1 MPAGTSLALPRPP
14 LQEQKPNNS
23 EHPFRGD
30 CQTGR
35 ALGLATACA
44 PDTLFR
50 FVTRYTLPSLKPTP
64 TLAALATAGLL
75 LTGCQK
81 EEITVY
87 RVPKVPPGAGEA
99 SGATPG
105 LPPGHPSAAPAAPR
119 PHAHWDKL
127 PAGWSE
133 APSSGSRVSSFTIAG
148 KDGQRAEAAVIA
160 VPGMGGTD
168 LQFVNLWR
176 DQLGLKPLVED
187 ELAKLVQ
194 PATIAGAEGKVFDI
208 TGATAASADKPAER
222 IIVALQKQ
230 DGVSWFIKLTGHAAL
245 VEQQKPAFLGFLK
258 TLKFHAGADE
268 GEVPAPRTAAPA
280 SSSNQPNWT
289 SPAHW
294 KSQAPGAMQAAKFG
308 IGEGKARAEV
318 TAVFLG
324 GTGGGLKSN
333 LDRWRGQLSLAPSAE
348 NEVDQQ
354 AKPFAEFGAGARIVE
369 LTGTTAQDGDPA
381 GMIVLVVPSGNG
393 TWFYKLMGDTSVVA
407 KEKDAF
413 VAFVKS
419 AKN

>member
-1 MPAGTSLALPRPP
+1 LP
-14 LQEQKPNNS
+14 
-23 EHPFRGD
+23 
-30 CQTGR
+30 T
-35 ALGLATACA
+35 
-44 PDTLFR
+44 
-50 FVTRYTLPSLKPTP
+50 LKPTP

-81 EEITVY
+81 EEIAVY

-99 SGATPG
+99 TGAPPG
-105 LPPGHPSAAPAAPR
+105 LPAGHPSTGAAPAAPR

-133 APSSGSRVSSFTIAG
+133 TPAAGSRAATFTIVG
-148 KDGQRAEAAVIA
+148 KADQRAEAAVIA
-160 VPGMGGTD
+160 FPGMGGSD

-176 DQLGLKPLVED
+176 DQLGLPPLTD
-187 ELAKLVQ
+187 DDLPKLVQ
-194 PATIAGAEGKVFDI
+194 PVTIAGADGKLFDI

-230 DGVSWFIKLTGHAAL
+230 EGVSWFIKLTGPAAL
-245 VEQQKPAFLGFLK
+245 VEAQKPAFIGFLK

-268 GEVPAPRTAAPA
+268 GEAPASATRPAAPA
-280 SSSNQPNWT
+280 PSTSTGQPNWT

-308 IGEGKARAEV
+308 IGEGKAKAEV

-324 GTGGGLKSN
+324 GMGGGLKAN
-333 LDRWRGQLSLAPSAE
+333 LDRWRGQISLPPSAA

-354 AKPFAEFGAGARIVE
+354 AKTFEALGAGARIVE
-369 LTGTTAQDGDPA
+369 LTGTTAADGDPA
-381 GMIVLVVPSGNG
+381 GMIVLVVPSGAG
-393 TWFYKLMGDTSVVA
+393 TWFYKLMGEPSVVA

-419 AKN
+419 AKQ

>member
-1 MPAGTSLALPRPP
+1 MT
-14 LQEQKPNNS
+14 
-23 EHPFRGD
+23 HY
-30 CQTGR
+30 
-35 ALGLATACA
+35 
-44 PDTLFR
+44 
-50 FVTRYTLPSLKPTP
+50 VLPSLKPTP

-81 EEITVY
+81 EEIAVY
-87 RVPKVPPGAGEA
+87 RVPKVPPGAGE
-99 SGATPG
+99 GIGGTPG
-105 LPPGHPSAAPAAPR
+105 LPAGHPSTAAAPAAPR

-133 APSSGSRVSSFTIAG
+133 TPAAGSRAATFTIVG
-148 KDGQRAEAAVIA
+148 KDDQRAEAAVIA
-160 VPGMGGTD
+160 FPGMGGTD

-176 DQLGLKPLVED
+176 DQLGLVPLTD
-187 ELAKLVQ
+187 SELPKLVQ
-194 PATIAGAEGKVFDI
+194 PVTIAGADGKLFDI
-208 TGATAASADKPAER
+208 TGATKAGADKPAER

-245 VEQQKPAFLGFLK
+245 VEAQKPAFIGFLK

-268 GEVPAPRTAAPA
+268 GEAPASAPRPAAPA
-280 SSSNQPNWT
+280 PSSTSAQPNWT

-308 IGEGKARAEV
+308 IGEGKAKAEV

-324 GTGGGLKSN
+324 GTGGGLKAN
-333 LDRWRGQLSLAPSAE
+333 LDRWRGQISLAPTAA

-354 AKPFAEFGAGARIVE
+354 AKPFDMLGAGARIVE
-369 LTGTTAQDGDPA
+369 LTGTTAADGDPA
-381 GMIVLVVPSGNG
+381 GMIVLVVPSGGG
-393 TWFYKLMGDTSVVA
+393 TWFYKLMGEPSVVA

-419 AKN
+419 AKP